1 LLENNYFSFYLT
13 DQTEKIHSQIVF
25 GQPSKE
31 FYLGDLNW
39 HNVSEE
45 SYWQIGMNDIL
56 VDNHRLNLC
65 ENDKCKLVIDTGTS
79 IITGPSED
87 LSKLLDLIDLK
98 SCDDISNLPIIN
110 FEIDKIKYELS
121 PEEYM
126 IFARLKKP
134 NKTLCKKAFL
144 PLDVPEPRGPLWVLG
159 DVFLR
164 KYFVVFDR
172 DNKRIGIAKR
182 NKQKK
187 FKN

>member
-98 SCDDISNLPIIN
+98 KVAMTLVICQSLIL
-110 FEIDKIKYELS
+110 KLIK
-121 PEEYM
+121 
-126 IFARLKKP
+126 
-134 NKTLCKKAFL
+134 
-144 PLDVPEPRGPLWVLG
+144 
-159 DVFLR
+159 
-164 KYFVVFDR
+164 
-172 DNKRIGIAKR
+172 
-182 NKQKK
+182 
-187 FKN
+187 